1 LEIPQIKTFP
11 TTMTGMKAE
20 IKPTEN
26 PEKLVDN
33 LKKRVESVEKRDG
46 KVIVEISEDKLDMIE
61 RTPGV
66 ELFKANGEEKQG
78 LKGRPIQEDAYAK
91 LETREDFAKAVLATI
106 QGYDLKVL
114 ETEREWDL
122 KLLRRFNPDIKQL
135 KHENPPSFLEISK
148 TLDSSD
154 SEREDVSPEVSK
166 KDIEMIYSFAT
177 PEKSSE
183 THE

>member
-1 LEIPQIKTFP
+1 
-11 TTMTGMKAE
+11 MKAE
-20 IKPTEN
+20 IKPAKD
-26 PEKLVDN
+26 PEKLLHN
-33 LKKRVESVEKRDG
+33 ISKRVKSADLEDG
-46 KVIVEISEDKLDMIE
+46 KIIVEISEEKLDMIE

-66 ELFKANGEEKQG
+66 ESFEAKGETISG

-106 QGYDLKVL
+106 QGYNLKVL
-114 ETEREWDL
+114 ETEREWDMR
-122 KLLRRFNPDIKQL
+122 LLRRFNPDIKQL
-135 KHENPPSFLEISK
+135 KHDTPPGILDIDK

-154 SEREDVSPEVSK
+154 DKREDVSPEVSDE
-166 KDIEMIYSFAT
+166 DIEMIYSFAT

>member
-1 LEIPQIKTFP
+1 
-11 TTMTGMKAE
+11 MKAE
-20 IKPTEN
+20 IKPTEK

-33 LKKRVESVEKRDG
+33 LKKRVKTAEVKEG
-46 KVIVEISEDKLDMIE
+46 KVIVEISEEKLDMLE

-66 ELFKANGEEKQG
+66 ESFSAKGEETQG
-78 LKGRPIQEDAYAK
+78 LKGRPVQEDAYAR
-91 LETREDFAKAVLATI
+91 LETRKDFAKAVLATI
-106 QGYDLKVL
+106 EGYNLKVL

-135 KHENPPSFLEISK
+135 KHDDPPKFLEIKK

-154 SEREDVSPEVSK
+154 SEREDVSPDISK
-166 KDIEMIYSFAT
+166 EDVEMIYSFAT
-177 PEKSSE
+177 PEKSTE